1 MAKKDI
7 EEELKDLQSKLD
19 NLKSEISD
27 KSDTA
32 LLPIIKQL
40 ENDTSTLKVELYRKI
55 TPGERIQLA
64 RHHNR
69 PTTLD
74 YINYLITDFVQLHG
88 DRRFADDQAMV
99 GGIGMFEGIPV
110 TVIGTQKGKDTKDN
124 IKRHFGMPHPEGYRK
139 ALRLMEQ
146 AEKFGRPIINFIDTA
161 GAYPGLGAEERG
173 QGEAIAYNLYKMSGL
188 RTPIISIITGEGGSG
203 GALALAVADKVFML
217 TNSIYSVISPEG
229 CASILWKDSS
239 KAIDAAQALK
249 IDASSLLQMEI
260 IDGIIEEPEGGAHLD
275 YQKMAENIKN
285 KLRSALEELSQYE
298 MDHLIEV
305 RYAKF
310 RKIGIFKES

>member
-7 EEELKDLQSKLD
+7 EQEIRDLQSKLD

-27 KSDTA
+27 NSNTE

-40 ENDTSTLKVELYRKI
+40 EDNASTLKVELYRKI
-55 TPGERIQLA
+55 TPGEKIQLA
-64 RHHNR
+64 RHSSR

-74 YINYLITDFVQLHG
+74 YINYLIIDFVQLHG
-88 DRRFADDQAMV
+88 DRRFADDLAMV
-99 GGIGMFEGIPV
+99 GGVGMFEGIPV

-173 QGEAIAYNLYKMSGL
+173 QGEAIAYNLYRMSTL
-188 RTPIISIITGEGGSG
+188 KTPVISIITGEGSSG
-203 GALALAVADKVFML
+203 GALAIAGADSVYMLENAVY
-217 TNSIYSVISPEG
+217 SILSPEG
-229 CASILWKDSS
+229 FASILWKDA
-239 KAIDAAQALK
+239 KRAPQACDIMKIAAPE
-249 IDASSLLQMEI
+249 LLEFGL
-260 IDGIIEEPEGGAHLD
+260 IDGIIPEGKGCFMALK
-275 YQKMAENIKN
+275 KMLSAEINRLM
-285 KLRSALEELSQYE
+285 KLSDSALLAERYKKYRN
-298 MDHLIEV
+298 IEGE
-305 RYAKF
+305 YAPVNAK
-310 RKIGIFKES
+310 